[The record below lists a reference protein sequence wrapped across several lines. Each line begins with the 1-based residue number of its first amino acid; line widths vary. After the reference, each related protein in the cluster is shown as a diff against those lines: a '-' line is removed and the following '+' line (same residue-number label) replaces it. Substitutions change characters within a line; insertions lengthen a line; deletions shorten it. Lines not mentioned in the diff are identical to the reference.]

1 MSEWKNG
8 RMRRIVASLGV
19 SLLVHGLLALVLVG
33 YFEYASERRALP
45 ALDLSSV
52 ELSFAE
58 REAET
63 AAVMPMPAVPPEKN
77 EVRMRK
83 KLPPPPELEKTT
95 APSPIPQDPKF
106 REPKESPTRFEEKE
120 ASRETQDVMTEPAPR
135 QARVDAPPRSKRTIR
150 PDYPRGA
157 RLRGEQGDVVL
168 EVDVNE
174 AGTVDDV
181 RVVASSGFAELD
193 AAAVA
198 AVRKARFVPG
208 RSGASAV
215 ASSVG
220 LKLSFR
226 LK

>member
-1 MSEWKNG
+1 
-8 RMRRIVASLGV
+8 MRALVAIGV
-19 SLLVHGLLALVLVG
+19 SVLIHGLVVAALVA
-33 YFEYASERRALP
+33 YFECAPQPDALP
-45 ALDLSSV
+45 TLDVSSV

-58 REAET
+58 RETET
-63 AAVMPMPAVPPEKN
+63 VAAAMQTPAVPPRKN

-83 KLPPPPELEKTT
+83 ELPPPPELEKTT

-106 REPKESPTRFEEKE
+106 REPKESPSRFEEKDSRQE
-120 ASRETQDVMTEPAPR
+120 AQAVMTESAPR
-135 QARVDAPPRSKRTIR
+135 QARVDAPPRPKRTIR

-157 RLRGEQGDVVL
+157 RQRGEQGDVAL

-198 AVRKARFVPG
+198 AVRKARFAPG
-208 RSGASAV
+208 RSGSADV
-215 ASSVG
+215 SSSVG

>member
-1 MSEWKNG
+1 MK
-8 RMRRIVASLGV
+8 RVVVSLGV
-19 SLLVHGLLALVLVG
+19 SFLVHGLLALVLVG
-33 YFEYASERRALP
+33 YFEFSSERRALP
-45 ALDLSSV
+45 ELDLSSV

-63 AAVMPMPAVPPEKN
+63 AAAMQTLTVPPRKN
-77 EVRMRK
+77 EVRMMEELTP
-83 KLPPPPELEKTT
+83 LPEFENAKVS
-95 APSPIPQDPKF
+95 SPVPQDPKF
-106 REPKESPTRFEEKE
+106 REPKEDPSRFEEKDVR
-120 ASRETQDVMTEPAPR
+120 RETRDAVAESAPR
-135 QARVDAPPRSKRTIR
+135 QARVDAPPRPKRTIR

-157 RLRGEQGDVVL
+157 RQRGEQGDVAL

-208 RSGASAV
+208 RSGSAAV
-215 ASSVG
+215 SSSVG

>member
-1 MSEWKNG
+1 
-8 RMRRIVASLGV
+8 MRALVAIGV
-19 SLLVHGLLALVLVG
+19 SVLIHGLVVAALVA
-33 YFEYASERRALP
+33 YFECAPQPDALP
-45 ALDLSSV
+45 TLDVSSV

-58 REAET
+58 RETET
-63 AAVMPMPAVPPEKN
+63 VAAMQTPAVPPREN
-77 EVRMRK
+77 EVRMMEELAPLPEFEKAKARPPDPSDL
-83 KLPPPPELEKTT
+83 KL
-95 APSPIPQDPKF
+95 
-106 REPKESPTRFEEKE
+106 REPKEAPSRFEEKDSRQE
-120 ASRETQDVMTEPAPR
+120 AQAVMTESAPR
-135 QARVDAPPRSKRTIR
+135 QARVDAPPRPKRTIR

-157 RLRGEQGDVVL
+157 RQRGEQGDVAL

-208 RSGASAV
+208 RFGSKTV

-220 LKLSFR
+220 LKLLFR

>member
-1 MSEWKNG
+1 MREWKNG
-8 RMRRIVASLGV
+8 RMSRIVASLGV

-45 ALDLSSV
+45 ALDVSSV

-58 REAET
+58 HEAET
-63 AAVMPMPAVPPEKN
+63 AAAMPMPAAPQGKN
-77 EVRMRK
+77 EVRMK
-83 KLPPPPELEKTT
+83 EELPPLPELEKATAT
-95 APSPIPQDPKF
+95 APVPQDPKP
-106 REPKESPTRFEEKE
+106 REPKEAPSRFEEKDARCE
-120 ASRETQDVMTEPAPR
+120 AQDVMTESAPR
-135 QARVDAPPRSKRTIR
+135 QARVDVPPRPKRTIR

-157 RLRGEQGDVVL
+157 RQRGEQGDVAL

-198 AVRKARFVPG
+198 AVRKARFAPG
-208 RSGASAV
+208 RSGSAAV
-215 ASSVG
+215 PSSVG